1 MSKRHSFK
9 TSGESWAFWTFISH
23 QWIAGPQT
31 TTEFPGC
38 LVSCHSL
45 HSCSQKHTLCWKS
58 VLLITSLHPP
68 ARPPCMAWAHSL
80 VRMRLWNILQC
91 FYFSCAPLCSALP
104 LVWSSFG
111 QTRILSRN
119 SKREIQWDTSTF
131 CFGWAFNK
139 YRGLLSSQ
147 RCWPHVLLGLSGSAL
162 NFSKC
167 CYPLPLLRRAL

>member
-58 VLLITSLHPP
+58 VLVITSPTPL
-68 ARPPCMAWAHSL
+68 AWPGPTVWLERGCGTFCSVFISL
-80 VRMRLWNILQC
+80 VPCSVQLYHWYEVPLGRPASLVEIPREKFSETLPPFALGEHLMSTGDFSAPSDVDLM
-91 FYFSCAPLCSALP
+91 FYWVWVDAL
-104 LVWSSFG
+104 
-111 QTRILSRN
+111 
-119 SKREIQWDTSTF
+119 
-131 CFGWAFNK
+131 
-139 YRGLLSSQ
+139 
-147 RCWPHVLLGLSGSAL
+147 
-162 NFSKC
+162 
-167 CYPLPLLRRAL
+167 